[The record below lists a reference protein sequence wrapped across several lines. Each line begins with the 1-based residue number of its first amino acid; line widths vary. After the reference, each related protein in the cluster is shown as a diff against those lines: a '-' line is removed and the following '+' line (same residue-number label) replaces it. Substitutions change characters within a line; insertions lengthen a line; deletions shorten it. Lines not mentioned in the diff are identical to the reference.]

1 MPWAHVLASWPNLVE
16 HLCDDFRYLQITALR
31 RFRGD
36 RRKMELYLAETRD
49 LTVAEAREAL
59 GVWLTYTGSRLRAQ
73 IAA

>member
-16 HLCDDFRYLQITALR
+16 HLCDDFQYLQITALR

-59 GVWLTYTGSRLRAQ
+59 DDWLTYAGSRLRAQ
-73 IAA
+73 IDA